1 MSTNKASL
9 KRHAAFRDTVVTLLK
24 AHGAAVLQDDESTIK
39 LSINVRWV
47 GPVEFTMFK
56 NDYGHRPKDELY
68 NLYVRLAYDRTVD
81 DESVFK
87 RGIATINEVSRLD
100 KMSDNGKWNIH
111 FTKAEDAIEQLE
123 DRLDL
128 FERLSL

>member
-1 MSTNKASL
+1 MNKASL
-9 KRHAAFRDTVVTLLK
+9 KRHADFRAAVVTLLK

-39 LSINVRWV
+39 LSINVRLV

-68 NLYVRLAYDRTVD
+68 NLYVRLAYND
-81 DESVFK
+81 DDTFM
-87 RGIATINEVSRLD
+87 RGITIINSMAGRD
-100 KMSDNGKWNIH
+100 TMSANGKWNIH
-111 FTKAEDAIEQLE
+111 FTKAEDAIALLE